1 MYQKCVQ
8 SKAKENNQY
17 LSFIGKFSKFTGNE
31 LQNKEGIYNITNGT
45 REFKMYQKSV
55 QMRLKK
61 ITSIS
66 NCLFYENFLNSLKMV
81 LQKTD

>member
-55 QMRLKK
+55 
-61 ITSIS
+61 
-66 NCLFYENFLNSLKMV
+66 
-81 LQKTD
+81 